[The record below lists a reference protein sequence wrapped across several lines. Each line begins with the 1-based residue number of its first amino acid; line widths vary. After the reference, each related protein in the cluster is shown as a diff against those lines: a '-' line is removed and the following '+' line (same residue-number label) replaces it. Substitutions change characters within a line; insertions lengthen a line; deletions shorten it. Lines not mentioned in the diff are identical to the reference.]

1 MASKISKRLR
11 LEMARMRKEEK
22 KARFLEGF
30 PIHRATFCVIGA
42 RVLAF
47 VVDAN
52 ATREPNHIASLC
64 CKHAEFPFVA

>member
-1 MASKISKRLR
+1 
-11 LEMARMRKEEK
+11 MRKEEK

-52 ATREPNHIASLC
+52 ATREPNHIASRC